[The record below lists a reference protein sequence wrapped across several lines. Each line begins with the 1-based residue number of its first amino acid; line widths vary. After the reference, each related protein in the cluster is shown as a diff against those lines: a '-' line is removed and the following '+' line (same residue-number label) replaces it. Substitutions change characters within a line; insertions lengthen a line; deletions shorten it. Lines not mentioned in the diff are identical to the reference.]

1 MNLFQSFSVVAGVV
15 LDVVDD
21 IVVAL
26 DVDDVVAVVVVA
38 VVVAV
43 PAVVIVVVVSFPQRR
58 QISTFGLT
66 KENFVSERS
75 SLENE
80 KFCRLKQLSYCARL
94 DSLEIFLIELEGQLR
109 VIFQPK

>member
-21 IVVAL
+21 IVV
-26 DVDDVVAVVVVA
+26 VDDVAVVVVVA

-94 DSLEIFLIELEGQLR
+94 LSLENFFYR
-109 VIFQPK
+109 A

>member
-1 MNLFQSFSVVAGVV
+1 MNLFQSFSVVAGVI

-21 IVVAL
+21 IVVN
-26 DVDDVVAVVVVA
+26 VAVVVVVDDVA

-43 PAVVIVVVVSFPQRR
+43 PAVLIVVVVYLPQMI
-58 QISTFGLT
+58 QISTFGIT

-75 SLENE
+75 SFENE

-94 DSLEIFLIELEGQLR
+94 DSLEKIFIELEGQLR

>member
-21 IVVAL
+21 IVV
-26 DVDDVVAVVVVA
+26 VDDVAVVVVVA

>member
-21 IVVAL
+21 IVV
-26 DVDDVVAVVVVA
+26 VDDVAVVVVVA

-94 DSLEIFLIELEGQLR
+94 DSLEIFLTELEGQLR

>member
-26 DVDDVVAVVVVA
+26 DVDDVAVVVVVDDVA
-38 VVVAV
+38 LVVV
-43 PAVVIVVVVSFPQRR
+43 ISFPQRR

-94 DSLEIFLIELEGQLR
+94 DSLEICFYQA
-109 VIFQPK
+109 

>member
-26 DVDDVVAVVVVA
+26 DVDDVAVVVVVDDVA
-38 VVVAV
+38 LVVV
-43 PAVVIVVVVSFPQRR
+43 ISFPQRR

-66 KENFVSERS
+66 KEKFVSERS
-75 SLENE
+75 SL
-80 KFCRLKQLSYCARL
+80 
-94 DSLEIFLIELEGQLR
+94 
-109 VIFQPK
+109 